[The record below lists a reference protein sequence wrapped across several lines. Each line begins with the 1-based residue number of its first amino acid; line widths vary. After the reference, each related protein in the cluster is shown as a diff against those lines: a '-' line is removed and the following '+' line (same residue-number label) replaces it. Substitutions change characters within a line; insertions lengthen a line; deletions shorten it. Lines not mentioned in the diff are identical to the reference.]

1 MARRGQEMTRAE
13 TFRKLHDGPGL
24 LVLPNAWD
32 ACTACLVAD
41 LGAAAIATTS
51 SGMAWS
57 QGHRDGDRLPVDL
70 HLAAVRN
77 IVRAVEL
84 PVTVDI
90 EGGYG
95 ADPASVQQVVAR
107 FIDAGAVGI
116 NLEDGQSA
124 PDLACRKIEAAKAA
138 GLRAGV
144 DLFVNARTDVYLRGL
159 APGREVAETLD
170 RAARY
175 ASAGCDGLFVPNL
188 LDRGE
193 IAAVRS
199 GTGLP
204 LNLMARPGLPPAAV
218 LAGLGVRRLSTGA
231 ALVQAALGHVRT
243 LAAAV
248 LAGDIGRLF
257 DDALPY
263 ATANAMFPD
272 RAAAD

>member
-1 MARRGQEMTRAE
+1 MTRDVI
-13 TFRKLHDGPGL
+13 FRKLHAGPGL

-32 ACTACLVAD
+32 AGTARLVAD

-51 SGMAWS
+51 SGVAWS
-57 QGHRDGDRLPVDL
+57 LGHRDGDRLPVDL
-70 HLAAVRN
+70 HLATVRN
-77 IVRAVEL
+77 IVRTVDL

-95 ADPASVQQVVAR
+95 AEPGSVGQVVAR

-144 DLFVNARTDVYLRGL
+144 DLFVNARTDVYLKGL
-159 APGREVAETLD
+159 APGREVEEVLD

-175 ASAGCDGLFVPNL
+175 AAAGCDGLFVPNL
-188 LDRGE
+188 LDPAG
-193 IAAVRS
+193 IAAVCG

-204 LNLMARPGLPPAAV
+204 LNVMARPGLPPAAA
-218 LAGLGVRRLSTGA
+218 LAELGVRRLSAGGA
-231 ALVQAALGHVRT
+231 LAQAALGHVRG
-243 LAAAV
+243 LAAAL
-248 LAGDIGRLF
+248 LAGDCSRLF

-263 ATANAMFPD
+263 AAANALFPD
-272 RAAAD
+272 RTG